1 MPIAARDEDVDDEM
15 IGELIV
21 TLVDALSE
29 EVEVLGH
36 MELSVVLWVLD
47 TAIDLREELE
57 DVELLRPFIAPVIAL
72 LEDVV
77 VLIEELEAV

>member
-1 MPIAARDEDVDDEM
+1 
-15 IGELIV
+15 
-21 TLVDALSE
+21 
-29 EVEVLGH
+29 
-36 MELSVVLWVLD
+36 
-47 TAIDLREELE
+47 LREELE

>member
-36 MELSVVLWVLD
+36 MELSVVL
-47 TAIDLREELE
+47 
-57 DVELLRPFIAPVIAL
+57 
-72 LEDVV
+72 
-77 VLIEELEAV
+77 